1 MVGLNGE
8 ILVGIGLHIKRELA
22 DLTVWV
28 NGYSNRDLS
37 YVPDAA
43 SFDEGGYEVRV
54 SWATADA
61 EEVLVSKAVE
71 LVRSLQQAR

>member
-1 MVGLNGE
+1 M
-8 ILVGIGLHIKRELA
+8 
-22 DLTVWV
+22 WV

-54 SWATADA
+54 SWTTADA
-61 EEVLVSKAVE
+61 EEMLVSKAIE
-71 LVRSLQQAR
+71 LVRTLQQTR

>member
-8 ILVGIGLHIKRELA
+8 ILVGIGLHIK
-22 DLTVWV
+22 
-28 NGYSNRDLS
+28 RDLS

-71 LVRSLQQAR
+71 LVRTLQQAR